1 MAVDHSCDNSND
13 NFVFDDSPSVGP
25 HSDPNDP
32 LLLCIH
38 FCFCFYVVVEFVCL
52 VHLQTYRFYSC
63 PTSKEQTLYVTRR
76 KTTQEYNHTIWNLCF
91 WRENRQRSCF
101 MCLSCFVQ

>member
-32 LLLCIH
+32 LLLCKY

-63 PTSKEQTLYVTRR
+63 PTLQRTNFVCHQK
-76 KTTQEYNHTIWNLCF
+76 KNHP
-91 WRENRQRSCF
+91 R
-101 MCLSCFVQ
+101 V